1 MGGLHQRPYCRC
13 TTSGPAGRNGRGNLR
28 LELRRLTH
36 AGPLAPAAAEVE
48 WNVHAAP
55 KSCSWI
61 AARRCGSS
69 KGMDEETR
77 ERIIIACTKVAM
89 MMEELSV
96 QALGAAEQGPEEL
109 SRLVRELRIT
119 ALAILDLLEV
129 SYIER

>member
-1 MGGLHQRPYCRC
+1 
-13 TTSGPAGRNGRGNLR
+13 
-28 LELRRLTH
+28 
-36 AGPLAPAAAEVE
+36 
-48 WNVHAAP
+48 
-55 KSCSWI
+55 
-61 AARRCGSS
+61 
-69 KGMDEETR
+69 MDEETR